1 VFEKKLDL
9 FQTFTG
15 IFKIPSFSHRDSM
28 LGKEEKKCVKN
39 AL

>member
-15 IFKIPSFSHRDSM
+15 IFKIPSFSHRDPL
-28 LGKEEKKCVKN
+28 LGKEEKNVLKS